1 MQHADLLAQIPL
13 FEGLSDEDR
22 SALAERLSER
32 AYKTDEM
39 VFGKGDQGSS
49 MYIVLQ
55 GAVQIFLPPPDKD
68 TPPVIL
74 KDVRTGEYFGELSLF
89 DDKPRSASVKATVD
103 TVLLE
108 LTREELGEHLHKSK
122 SAALAILSEMANRLR
137 ETNAMLSRT
146 VPALSL
152 KMAQLR
158 Q

>member
-1 MQHADLLAQIPL
+1 MRHADLLAQIPL
-13 FEGLSDEDR
+13 FEGLSDDDR
-22 SALAERLSER
+22 ESLAQRLSE
-32 AYKTDEM
+32 KSFKNDEM
-39 VFGKGDQGSS
+39 VFSKGDQGSS
-49 MYIVLQ
+49 MYIVLA

-122 SAALAILSEMANRLR
+122 NAALAILSEMANRLR
-137 ETNAMLSRT
+137 ETNSMLS
-146 VPALSL
+146 
-152 KMAQLR
+152 
-158 Q
+158 